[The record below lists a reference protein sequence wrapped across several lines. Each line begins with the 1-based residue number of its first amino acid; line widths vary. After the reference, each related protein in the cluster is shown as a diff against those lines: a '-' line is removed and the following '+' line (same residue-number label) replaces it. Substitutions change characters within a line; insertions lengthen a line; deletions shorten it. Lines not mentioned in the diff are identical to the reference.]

1 MNSFELNKIAMA
13 LLLTVLVIFGIAG
26 LTGIIFEEEEL
37 ATNAYPIEVAGAD
50 VAAPD
55 EADVADVAAVEEGP
69 SLGDLLAVAS
79 LDKGVKVFKKCKACH
94 TIDNGGKS
102 LVGPNLWNVVGRA
115 KAGGSGFSYSE
126 AMKTAGGEW
135 TYEDLDGFLKK
146 PSAFMPKTK
155 MTFAGLKKSAD
166 RAAVIVLLRSLSDA
180 PHDLPSVAM
189 PEMEDAEIP
198 EETSVEIP
206 QE

>member
-50 VAAPD
+50 VATPD
-55 EADVADVAAVEEGP
+55 EDAVAVVDEGP
-69 SLGDLLAVAS
+69 SLADLLAVAS

-94 TIDNGGKS
+94 TTDNGGKS
-102 LVGPNLWNVVGRA
+102 LVGPNLWDVVGRA
-115 KAGGSGFSYSE
+115 KAGASGFSYSN

-146 PSAFMPKTK
+146 PSSFMPKTK

>member
-55 EADVADVAAVEEGP
+55 DAAVAAVAAVEEGP
-69 SLGDLLAVAS
+69 SLAELLAAAS

-94 TIDNGGKS
+94 TIDNGGKN
-102 LVGPNLWNVVGRA
+102 LVGPNLWDVVGRA
-115 KAGGSGFSYSE
+115 KAGASGFSYSD

-135 TYEDLDGFLKK
+135 TYEDLDSFLKK
-146 PSAFMPKTK
+146 PSSFMPKTK

-166 RAAVIVLLRSLSDA
+166 RAAVIALLRSLSDT
-180 PHDLPSVAM
+180 PRDLPSVAM

-198 EETSVEIP
+198 GEAPAEIP
-206 QE
+206 QQ